1 MRIQKIILPAA
12 AILLSA
18 AIFSASAFA
27 EDGPVIRENKEANTV
42 EIVIDGKT
50 VGEFTKDGLTVHGD
64 LRFSGFLHDFGQH
77 PEQDNP
83 DAGDAAI
90 EQEE

>member
-1 MRIQKIILPAA
+1 MHIRKIILPAA

-18 AIFSASAFA
+18 TIFSASTFA

-50 VGEFTKDGLTVHGD
+50 VGEFTEDGLTVHGD
-64 LRFSGFLHDFGQH
+64 LRFSGYLHDFGQH
-77 PEQDNP
+77 APQDNP
-83 DAGDAAI
+83 NADDAAI